1 MATNP
6 NNAIGTNAAFSGRTS
21 PNAFNDVLAIFGGR
35 GIVTGWECA
44 PSQNMVITVG
54 GQSGARDVAIAQ
66 DNAANKLT
74 IDNISQQP
82 IEVEIAAAST
92 TSVSKDCV
100 VAYVDNPPQGE
111 ATATDNPGACGII
124 DVRGS
129 TGEVPTEDQIRSAI
143 TADGATGATAY
154 YVVLATIT
162 VPAGATTITA
172 SNITQGKKA
181 VVTSGN
187 IGDEAIGTRQL
198 ANKAVSANKIDFATM
213 SYGGEQI
220 VGTWIDGSLIYR
232 RVITGTTPSNNATR
246 VVIPAG
252 ISNIRDVL
260 PMSNLTLRTSTDSSF
275 PGGGTDFSY
284 RFEISIT
291 NGNITI
297 EKTAAG
303 WRGAQV
309 TATVYYTKT
318 NS

>member
-92 TSVSKDCV
+92 TSVSKDCI
-100 VAYVDNPPQGE
+100 VAYVNNPPQGE
-111 ATATDNPGACGII
+111 ATVTDNPGACGII

-172 SNITQGKKA
+172 SNITQGGKA
-181 VVTSGN
+181 IVNDQNIDFPTPQLAFYGENKSHFGISQSGWSKTVTLDIPCEVGKRYN
-187 IGDEAIGTRQL
+187 VIGTAVCTGEGTLQAKIMRGGNEDIGIEGRSHSAFWCDSTCMASFVAQSAVEQISL
-198 ANKAVSANKIDFATM
+198 ALHTTAST
-213 SYGGEQI
+213 GGEHENSALQ
-220 VGTWIDGSLIYR
+220 
-232 RVITGTTPSNNATR
+232 VIRAE
-246 VVIPAG
+246 
-252 ISNIRDVL
+252 L
-260 PMSNLTLRTSTDSSF
+260 
-275 PGGGTDFSY
+275 
-284 RFEISIT
+284 
-291 NGNITI
+291 
-297 EKTAAG
+297 
-303 WRGAQV
+303 
-309 TATVYYTKT
+309 
-318 NS
+318 